1 MQEDSA
7 TAAALADNDPARRA
21 REEFYSTFDEHC
33 VSLMLPDAERRLGV
47 IFQQTVAHAIYNRGV
62 KWEEEPDRRRVALLG
77 IRKIAVRT
85 QRVAGLTVS
94 EADLGPVAD
103 RVIRELSVKCTALFE
118 PQRVFCEAYE
128 YGTGGAPSARGSAT
142 EPDPEM
148 VKRARF
154 DFIKHAHRWVSEAGF
169 EDGAVL
175 YLHEKLFPQTVE
187 AAIRRTDDPLDW
199 DNDHRRR
206 RFALRRLAEIVE
218 LASVMADGKR
228 VPRPTLHAAAVAVVG
243 IWDPSCRLKIVGR
256 RVFCEDF
263 TLDDA
268 GAGAP

>member
-7 TAAALADNDPARRA
+7 PAAALADNDPARRA

-47 IFQQTVAHAIYNRGV
+47 IFQQTVAHAIYNAGV

-94 EADLGPVAD
+94 EAELGPVAD
-103 RVIRELSVKCTALFE
+103 RVIRELSVRCNALFA
-118 PQRVFCEAYE
+118 PQKVFCEAYE
-128 YGTGGAPSARGSAT
+128 YSADADAPSARESAT

-154 DFIKHAHRWVSEAGF
+154 DFMAHAESWAAGKF
-169 EDGAVL
+169 DEDARK
-175 YLHEKLFPQTVE
+175 YLTNKLFKQTVR
-187 AAIRRTDDPLDW
+187 AAIFDAELNWDTDKP
-199 DNDHRRR
+199 RKE
-206 RFALRRLAEIVE
+206 FVLRRLAEVAE
-218 LASVMADGKR
+218 LARFKARDGSVTRSK
-228 VPRPTLHAAAVAVVG
+228 LHEAARAVIG
-243 IWDPSCRLKIVGR
+243 IWKDDCTMEGR
-256 RVFCEDF
+256 FEKRIFCDAFTQDSED
-263 TLDDA
+263 A
-268 GAGAP
+268 